1 MRMSLED
8 RKRIMIERH
17 IRGRGIDSE
26 RIIRAFESLP
36 RELFVPEELR
46 EHSYDDNPLPIGMG
60 QTISQPYIVAL
71 MTDLLRLREGDKVL
85 EIGTGSGYQ
94 AAILSYVVGEK
105 GIVYT
110 IERIPKLAERAK
122 NVLEQIGIKNV
133 NVIVGDGTEGLPDH
147 APYKGIV
154 VTAAAPSVPQPLRDQ
169 LDINGRLVIPVG
181 DSYLQELLVIE
192 RTEVGYAEERHGMC
206 RFVPLIGR
214 YGWKDNL

>member
-1 MRMSLED
+1 
-8 RKRIMIERH
+8 MIERH